1 MLTCHDSTEM
11 EVYTLC
17 SHITKLF
24 PVIALE
30 LRLLHASKNLWE
42 TMGKPNQKKWPD
54 RMLKTTHFTLAPPH
68 IPTHTHVNKVHET
81 TSSQE

>member
-1 MLTCHDSTEM
+1 MEMLTRHDSTEM

-30 LRLLHASKNLWE
+30 LRLLQASKNLWE
-42 TMGKPNQKKWPD
+42 TMGKPWWMVKD
-54 RMLKTTHFTLAPPH
+54 CIAAG
-68 IPTHTHVNKVHET
+68 
-81 TSSQE
+81 